1 MIIAIDGP
9 AASGKS
15 TVARALAQRLNLTFL
30 DTGAMYRAVTLRVL
44 TAGVDPDDGE
54 ACTRIAE
61 RMDLSFDEDGHVL
74 LDGESGEPAVR
85 GAEVTASVSTV
96 AAHAGVRAAIV
107 PKQQS
112 IAAAGG
118 AVAEGRDTTTVVF
131 PEADHKFFLVAS
143 PQERGRRRA
152 HELGEPGRAAEYA
165 AQIERRDELDRSRE
179 HSPLRQASD
188 ATLVDTDG
196 CTPEQVCE
204 RLLAQVRGEA

>member
-15 TVARALAQRLNLTFL
+15 TVARALAKRLNLTFL

-44 TAGVDPDDGE
+44 TAGVDPDNGE
-54 ACTRIAE
+54 ECTRVAE
-61 RMDLSFDEDGHVL
+61 LMSLSFDEDGHVL
-74 LDGESGEPAVR
+74 MDGESGEPEVR

-152 HELGEPGRAAEYA
+152 QERGEPERAGEYA
-165 AQIERRDELDRSRE
+165 AEIERRDELDRSRE
-179 HSPLRQASD
+179 HSPLRQAPD

-204 RLLAQVRGEA
+204 RLLTQIQGEA

>member
-44 TAGVDPDDGE
+44 LAGVDSDDGE

-61 RMDLSFDEDGHVL
+61 AMDISFDENGYVL
-74 LDGESGEPAVR
+74 LDGKPGEPEVR
-85 GAEVTASVSTV
+85 GSEVTAAVSTV

-131 PEADHKFFLVAS
+131 PEADHKFFLIAS
-143 PQERGRRRA
+143 PLERGRRRA
-152 HELGEPGRAAEYA
+152 QERGEPERAGEYA
-165 AQIERRDELDRSRE
+165 AEIERRDELDRTRE

-188 ATLVDTDG
+188 ASLVDTDG

-204 RLLAQVRGEA
+204 RLLAHILGGA